1 MELAHDLMLAHR
13 RAAAHDVPHGR
24 VLPHGTGALV
34 RVHACEAPPGRA
46 RGSKS
51 GAAAEVQTPRHAPRD
66 VDGDRRS
73 AREARRLEA
82 GNVKEAGGVI
92 RLADDEVMS
101 RALGSHARE
110 VRDDAPR
117 ARLRPR
123 PARPLENR
131 P

>member
-13 RAAAHDVPHGR
+13 RAAAHDVAPCR

-46 RGSKS
+46 PRLEVRAGT
-51 GAAAEVQTPRHAPRD
+51 EVQTPRHAPRD

-101 RALGSHARE
+101 RALGSHAAKFVMTPRE
-110 VRDDAPR
+110 LA
-117 ARLRPR
+117 LRPR